1 MTDRR
6 TWQKQETRV
15 AKALGG
21 QRIPYSGSG
30 QFEGE
35 EGDVFHKNFEI
46 ECKYRSP
53 RLRVIGW
60 FKEVR
65 QRARKS
71 KKIPMLVVREKGT
84 HGDYVIME
92 LNDFSKVF
100 YGVIGSEVKVETLD
114 EYLKGEKHGRE
125 VQGS

>member
-1 MTDRR
+1 MTNRR

-30 QFEGE
+30 QFKGE

-53 RLRVIGW
+53 KLRVIGW

-65 QRARKS
+65 KRANKS

-84 HGDYVIME
+84 HGDYVIMD
-92 LNDFSKVF
+92 LGDFSKVF
-100 YGVIGSEVKVETLD
+100 YGVVGSEHEADLLD
-114 EYLKGEKHGRE
+114 EYLKGG
-125 VQGS
+125 GT

>member
-1 MTDRR
+1 MTSRR

-21 QRIPYSGSG
+21 DRIPYSGSA
-30 QFEGE
+30 QFKDE
-35 EGDVFHKNFEI
+35 EGDVFHKDFEI

-53 RLRVIGW
+53 KLRVIGW

-65 QRARKS
+65 KRASKS

-92 LNDFSKVF
+92 LNDFSRVF
-100 YGVIGSEVKVETLD
+100 YGVVGPEDEAEILD
-114 EYLKGEKHGRE
+114 EYLKGEAHGH
-125 VQGS
+125 